1 LTNPSQRHEQNRKAK
16 KQKMLAGE
24 RYNAGDSEIQLD
36 LAAASEWL
44 VRYNATLALGDNER
58 HRLSV

>member
-1 LTNPSQRHEQNRKAK
+1 
-16 KQKMLAGE
+16 MLAGE